1 MAANGALGYVSLS
14 PPTRC
19 FTCQVMTAQGGGAET
34 GAETVVTQGPRFEIL
49 VCPVCL
55 SVTFLFFLPGAP
67 KRRKDREREKI
78 YEPEDVDG
86 GFTEFTLKS
95 ARRYEK
101 T

>member
-1 MAANGALGYVSLS
+1 MVSVPLRSLYV
-14 PPTRC
+14 TRKHERPRR
-19 FTCQVMTAQGGGAET
+19 GGGAET